1 MEETFIPEI
10 LRLLDDILVTVQ
22 QTREDIKQLKCSDD
36 KFDDDPLITN
46 RQLAEIL
53 DVKTKQIIEYR
64 KKKLIE
70 AVIIRNRV
78 FFRRSAV
85 RKFIEDHI
93 NKGDHSYGK
102 QCYERTNKCRQ
113 PRY

>member
-1 MEETFIPEI
+1 MEESFISEI
-10 LRLLDDILVTVQ
+10 LRLLDDIFVTVQ
-22 QTREDIKQLKCSDD
+22 QTREDIKQLKCGNENIDS
-36 KFDDDPLITN
+36 DPLITN

-70 AVIIRNRV
+70 AVIIRKRV

-85 RKFIEDHI
+85 KKFIEDHI
-93 NKGDHSYGK
+93 SKGDQSYGK

-113 PRY
+113 HRY